1 MKIKSLQGQ
10 NVNKD
15 FLKTVVLYCWLLTF
29 TYNKTT
35 ADAGVNFV

>member
-10 NVNKD
+10 NVNKS
-15 FLKTVVLYCWLLTF
+15 FLKTVVLYCRLWIF

-35 ADAGVNFV
+35 AAAGVNFV